1 MWVQTSGHF
10 LACMRFLAFPSLSFL
25 ICKMGVVTAPT
36 SKGSCGESEL
46 CRLVCFRALPSLDVT
61 MWSELPT
68 GAGLGSSAAY
78 CVCLAAAFL
87 TACEEIPNPL
97 KDGEAAGGCIVQKW
111 QEAQRGLCPSGFLG
125 EKASKSC
132 RPY

>member
-1 MWVQTSGHF
+1 M
-10 LACMRFLAFPSLSFL
+10 
-25 ICKMGVVTAPT
+25 
-36 SKGSCGESEL
+36 
-46 CRLVCFRALPSLDVT
+46 CFRALPSLDVT

-97 KDGEAAGGCIVQKW
+97 KDGEAAG
-111 QEAQRGLCPSGFLG
+111 R
-125 EKASKSC
+125 
-132 RPY
+132 